1 MHVDFD
7 GRVALVTGGSRGIG
21 SAIVRGLASDGA
33 NVAFTYLSAR
43 ERAERLVKELSGG
56 PRTVRSYLADQADPA
71 MPATLVGR
79 VLEDF
84 GRLDILVNNAAV
96 AVHWRVDDQAGDP
109 DALDRQVVVNY
120 TSIVATVRAAAGVL
134 PPGGRIISIGSGVA
148 ARTGAAGIADHAGT
162 KAALGGFT
170 RGAARDLAG
179 REITV
184 NLLQTGLVATDLNKA
199 EGSAASRLID
209 SVALGRMGTPEE
221 IVAGVLFLASP
232 DASYVTGATLDIDG
246 GYAA

>member
-1 MHVDFD
+1 VHVDFD

-21 SAIVRGLASDGA
+21 SALVRGFANDGA
-33 NVAFTYLSAR
+33 NVAFTYLFGR
-43 ERAERLVKELSGG
+43 EPGERLVKELNGG
-56 PRTVRSYLADQADPA
+56 RRTVRSYLADQADPA

-79 VLEDF
+79 VLADF
-84 GRLDILVNNAAV
+84 GRLNILVNNAAV
-96 AVHWRVDDQAGDP
+96 AVHRRVDEEAGDS

-120 TSIVATVRAAAGVL
+120 TSLVAAVRAVAGAL

-179 REITV
+179 RGITV
-184 NLLQTGLVATDLNKA
+184 NLLQTGLV
-199 EGSAASRLID
+199 
-209 SVALGRMGTPEE
+209 
-221 IVAGVLFLASP
+221 SP
-232 DASYVTGATLDIDG
+232 AASYVTGATLDIDG

>member
-1 MHVDFD
+1 VHVDFD

-21 SAIVRGLASDGA
+21 SALVRGFANDGA
-33 NVAFTYLSAR
+33 NVAFTYLSGR
-43 ERAERLVKELSGG
+43 EPGERLVKELNGG
-56 PRTVRSYLADQADPA
+56 RRTVRSYLADQADPA

-79 VLEDF
+79 VLADF

-96 AVHWRVDDQAGDP
+96 AVHRRVDEEAGDS

-120 TSIVATVRAAAGVL
+120 TSIVAAVRAVAGVL
-134 PPGGRIISIGSGVA
+134 PPEGRIISIGSGVA

-179 REITV
+179 RGITV
-184 NLLQTGLVATDLNKA
+184 TLLQTGLV
-199 EGSAASRLID
+199 
-209 SVALGRMGTPEE
+209 
-221 IVAGVLFLASP
+221 SP
-232 DASYVTGATLDIDG
+232 AASYVTGATLDIDG